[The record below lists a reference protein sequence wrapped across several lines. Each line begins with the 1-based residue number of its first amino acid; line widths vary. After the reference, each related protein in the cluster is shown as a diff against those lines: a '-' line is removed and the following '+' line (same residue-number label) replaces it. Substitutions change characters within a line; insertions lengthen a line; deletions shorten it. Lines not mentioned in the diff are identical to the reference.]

1 MIGAFIVTQLG
12 EFLLDRV
19 FGNIYPRFEKISVDD
34 IHIGEFNA
42 LSAVI
47 SRGGVCTV
55 TNVYLGVQ
63 ITRVIGGKASI
74 EYSSIISVSR
84 YHHSDDYSDAL
95 DSIKDSFIDTECSEQ
110 YRTIKS
116 AYKKSGVELISLSK
130 IERIEYKS

>member
-55 TNVYLGVQ
+55 TNVYLVL
-63 ITRVIGGKASI
+63 GGP
-74 EYSSIISVSR
+74 
-84 YHHSDDYSDAL
+84 H
-95 DSIKDSFIDTECSEQ
+95 
-110 YRTIKS
+110 
-116 AYKKSGVELISLSK
+116 
-130 IERIEYKS
+130 